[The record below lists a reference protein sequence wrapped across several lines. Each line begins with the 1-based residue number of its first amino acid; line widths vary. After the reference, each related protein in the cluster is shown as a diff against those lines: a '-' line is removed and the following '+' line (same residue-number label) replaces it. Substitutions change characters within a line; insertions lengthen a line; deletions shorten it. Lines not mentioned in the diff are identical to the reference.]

1 LSHDRQLAIL
11 AGGLGS
17 RLKELSGPVPKAMV
31 PVGGR
36 PILEHQV
43 TLARDHGFTDIRLLT
58 YHGESV
64 IREYFG
70 DGDRWGVSIRYHS
83 EKAAMGTA
91 GAVLEALE
99 ELGPRFMV
107 LYGDTVLDVDLD
119 AMWRR
124 HEALSADATLFV
136 HPNDH
141 PHDSD
146 LIETDAE
153 GWIVAL
159 HATPHPTERSYQNLV
174 NAALYVV
181 ERSAL
186 QPWAPPQTK
195 LDFARDLFPA
205 WLAEGRRLYGYRSRE
220 YIKDVGTPDRLAQA
234 ESDLASGRVRRLSL
248 RATCPAVFLDRDGTL
263 NREVDRVKSVDELM
277 VIDGVGSA
285 VRRINRHGLLAVVV
299 TNQPV
304 VARGECSED
313 ELRRIH
319 DKLETELGGEG
330 AYLDGLYYC
339 PHHPDRGFPGE
350 RPELKIP
357 CDCRKPRI
365 GLIEKATKEL
375 RIELADSWMVGD
387 STVDLQT
394 ARNAG
399 IRAVLVRTGYGGADH
414 RFPAQA
420 DYEFLDLGEA
430 AEFITV
436 RHAHLLE
443 RARALVPPV
452 APGSLVAIGG
462 LSRSGKSVWASVIR
476 EVLAERGRRAHI
488 LSLDAWLKSET
499 ERPGGD
505 VRTRFDVEAIETVA
519 ERLTQRSAAI
529 TLSPG
534 SYDRA
539 RREHVE
545 SSREVSIDASDVV
558 IFEGVLALDIERL
571 RRVSSIAFFVECPE
585 DVRRRRFEKEYTLR
599 GYGVAEIREL
609 YEAREMDEH
618 PIVRA
623 SKEFATV
630 TIGERER

>member
-1 LSHDRQLAIL
+1 
-11 AGGLGS
+11 
-17 RLKELSGPVPKAMV
+17 MV
-31 PVGGR
+31 PVGGK

-43 TLARDHGFTDIRLLT
+43 TLARDKGFTDIHLLT
-58 YHGESV
+58 FHGEPV
-64 IREYFG
+64 IRDYFG
-70 DGDRWGVSIRYHS
+70 DGGRWGVSIRYHT
-83 EKAAMGTA
+83 EKTAMGTA
-91 GAVLEALE
+91 GAVLEALQDLAE
-99 ELGPRFMV
+99 RFMV

-124 HEALSADATLFV
+124 HETLSADATLFV

-146 LIETDAE
+146 LIETDSE
-153 GWIVAL
+153 GWIVAF
-159 HATPHPTERSYQNLV
+159 HAVPHPPERSYQNLV

-186 QPWAPPQTK
+186 QPWAPPRTK

-220 YIKDVGTPDRLAQA
+220 YIKDVGTPERLAQA
-234 ESDLASGRVRRLSL
+234 EADLASGRVRRLSL

-263 NREVDRVKSVDELM
+263 NREVDRVKSPEELIVM
-277 VIDGVGSA
+277 EGVGGA
-285 VRRINRHGLLAVVV
+285 VRRINKQGLLAVVV

-304 VARGECSED
+304 VARGECSEKD
-313 ELRRIH
+313 LRRIH
-319 DKLETELGGEG
+319 DKLETVLGREG
-330 AYLDGLYYC
+330 AFLDGLYYC

-357 CDCRKPRI
+357 CSCRKPRI
-365 GLIEKATKEL
+365 GLIQKASDEL
-375 RIELADSWMVGD
+375 RIEMTDSWMIGD

-399 IRAVLVRTGYGGADH
+399 IRAVLVRTGYGGTDH

-420 DYEFLDLGEA
+420 DYEFFDLDEA

-436 RHAHLLE
+436 GHAHLLE

-452 APGSLVAIGG
+452 APGSILAIGG
-462 LSRSGKSVWASVIR
+462 LSRSGKSVWASVVR
-476 EVLAERGRRAHI
+476 EVLAERDRRAHV
-488 LSLDAWLKSET
+488 LSLDAWLKSEL

-505 VRTRFDVEAIETVA
+505 VRTRFDVDAIGTIAEGLSRRTAAVA
-519 ERLTQRSAAI
+519 
-529 TLSPG
+529 LSPG
-534 SYDRA
+534 SYDRV
-539 RREHVE
+539 RRRHVD
-545 SSREVSIDASDVV
+545 SSREVTIDPSDIV
-558 IFEGVLALDIERL
+558 IFEGVLALDIEPL
-571 RRVSSIAFFVECPE
+571 RRVSSITFFVECPE
-585 DVRRRRFEKEYTLR
+585 DVRRGRFEKEYAHR
-599 GYGVAEIREL
+599 GYGEAAIRTL
-609 YEAREMDEH
+609 YEARELDEH

-623 SKEFATV
+623 SREFATM

>member
-1 LSHDRQLAIL
+1 MHDRQLAIL
-11 AGGLGS
+11 AGGLGT
-17 RLKELSGPVPKAMV
+17 RLKKRSGAVPKSMV
-31 PVGGR
+31 PVGGK

-43 TLARDHGFTDIRLLT
+43 ILARDHGFTDIRLLT
-58 YHGESV
+58 FHGESL

-70 DGDRWGVSIRYHS
+70 DGGRWGVSIRYHT

-91 GAVLEALE
+91 GAVLEAIE
-99 ELGPRFMV
+99 ELSSCFMV

-124 HEALSADATLFV
+124 HEALSADATLLV

-146 LIETDAE
+146 LIETDSE
-153 GWIVAL
+153 GWIVAF
-159 HATPHPTERSYQNLV
+159 HATPHPPERSYQNLV

-186 QPWAPPQTK
+186 QPWAPPHTK
-195 LDFARDLFPA
+195 MDFARDLFPT

-220 YIKDVGTPDRLAQA
+220 YIKDVGTPERLAEA
-234 ESDLASGRVRRLSL
+234 ECDLASGRVRRLSL
-248 RATCPAVFLDRDGTL
+248 RAKCPAVFLDRDGTL
-263 NREVDRVKSVDELM
+263 NREVDRVKSPEELIVM
-277 VIDGVGSA
+277 EGVGGA
-285 VRRINRHGLLAVVV
+285 VRRINKQGLLAVVV

-304 VARGECSED
+304 VARGECSEKD
-313 ELRRIH
+313 LRRIH
-319 DKLETELGGEG
+319 DKLEMELGREG
-330 AYLDGLYYC
+330 AFLDGLYYC

-357 CDCRKPRI
+357 CSCRKPGI
-365 GLIEKATKEL
+365 GLIERAAEDL
-375 RIELADSWMVGD
+375 RIELTGSWMIGD

-399 IRAVLVRTGYGGADH
+399 IRAVLVRTGYAGSDH

-420 DYEFLDLGEA
+420 DYEFFDLEEA

-436 RHAHLLE
+436 RHAPLLE
-443 RARALVPPV
+443 RARSLLPPV
-452 APGSLVAIGG
+452 APGSILAIGG

-476 EVLAERGRRAHI
+476 EVLAERDRRAHV
-488 LSLDAWLKSET
+488 LSLDAWLKSED
-499 ERPGGD
+499 ERRGGD
-505 VRTRFDVEAIETVA
+505 VRTRFDLEAIGTTALRLSRRTAPVA
-519 ERLTQRSAAI
+519 
-529 TLSPG
+529 LSPG

-539 RREHVE
+539 RRLHMDNH
-545 SSREVSIDASDVV
+545 EVTIDPSDIV

-571 RRVSSIAFFVECPE
+571 RRVSSITFFVECPE
-585 DVRRRRFEKEYTLR
+585 DVRRHRFEKEYALR
-599 GYGVAEIREL
+599 GYGEDEIRTL
-609 YEAREMDEH
+609 YEAREQDEH

-623 SKEFATV
+623 SMAFATM
-630 TIGERER
+630 TMGERER